1 MSDATI
7 LRALLVANAPLA
19 AVVAPEK
26 IFFGAVKQGTVL
38 PALVLNTISS
48 VERKRVRDEG
58 AFSLVTS
65 RTQVTV
71 KAKSYAEQK
80 EVLRLLGLAVKG
92 GRRVVAGVLV
102 ANAERDIVGPDLSDG
117 DAGIFEQTQ
126 DFRLIY
132 YQPL

>member
-1 MSDATI
+1 MSDTTI
-7 LRALLVANAPLA
+7 LRALLVANAPLT

-38 PALVLNTISS
+38 PALVLSTISI
-48 VERKRVRDEG
+48 VERKRVRDDG
-58 AFSLVTS
+58 AFALVTS

-102 ANAERDIVGPDLSDG
+102 ANAERDIVGPDQSDG

-126 DFRLIY
+126 DFRLTY